1 MSGDDD
7 TIIIRHKLAA
17 IVTKPVTWV
26 KRWHLIAL
34 FVMGVVVGK
43 LL

>member
-1 MSGDDD
+1 MSDDD
-7 TIIIRHKLAA
+7 DIIIRHKLVAV
-17 IVTKPVTWV
+17 VTKPVTWV

-34 FVMGVVVGK
+34 FAVGVLVGK